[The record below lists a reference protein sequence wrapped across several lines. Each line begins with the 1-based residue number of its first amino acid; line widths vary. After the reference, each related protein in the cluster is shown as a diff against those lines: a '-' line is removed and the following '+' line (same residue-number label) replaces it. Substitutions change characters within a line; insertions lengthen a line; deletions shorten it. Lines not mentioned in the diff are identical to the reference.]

1 MSSCRVLHSK
11 RMKTPIMAAKRQSFV
26 RDSMASHV
34 VHHRQYSI
42 DLNEVGIAVLVLC
55 R

>member
-1 MSSCRVLHSK
+1 
-11 RMKTPIMAAKRQSFV
+11 MKTPIMTTKRQAFV
-26 RDSMASHV
+26 GDAMTAHIV
-34 VHHRQYSI
+34 YHRQYSI